1 MRAPDLNRRGS
12 ERITCT
18 LRLGNCSLGLVQSL
32 ALLTRQDAVGAVSCC
47 QSAAQLLDFTTLQAR
62 AARDATLVMQQ
73 TWCRRAGS
81 YWLLLAVQRE

>member
-1 MRAPDLNRRGS
+1 MRAPDLNRRRI

-47 QSAAQLLDFTTLQAR
+47 QPAAQLLDFTALQAQ
-62 AARDATLVMQQ
+62 AARDAALVIQQ
-73 TWCRRAGS
+73 TWCGRAGS
-81 YWLLLAVQRE
+81 CWLLLAVKRE